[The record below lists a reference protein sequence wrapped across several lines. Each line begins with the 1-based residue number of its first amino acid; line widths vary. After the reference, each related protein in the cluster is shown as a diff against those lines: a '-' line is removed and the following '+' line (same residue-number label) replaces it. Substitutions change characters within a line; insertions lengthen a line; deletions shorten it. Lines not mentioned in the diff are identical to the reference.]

1 MIQPDSFPD
10 KVPEP
15 SASELLTEVLRLLK
29 REDCI
34 RLYSRVKAALMIQE
48 WPITP
53 ESRAREVRLKQAG
66 LILLGYGF
74 EQGWGSTLAAVDL
87 IQRSLPSKKRVLLE
101 EEAQAVVH
109 RWEQA
114 LERLLQQL
122 QTELDGH

>member
-1 MIQPDSFPD
+1 MIPPDSFPD

-66 LILLGYGF
+66 LVASDRA
-74 EQGWGSTLAAVDL
+74 GWSLMAGS
-87 IQRSLPSKKRVLLE
+87 SGG
-101 EEAQAVVH
+101 
-109 RWEQA
+109 W
-114 LERLLQQL
+114 
-122 QTELDGH
+122 